1 MACKNCKG
9 SCGCNEEPITIPDY
23 LKEKKFPEPCSEVF
37 YDACIMHGQPN
48 MSIKINDDTLSI
60 CKGERLDSALQKI
73 MVAMLNGEGFEYAAY
88 NFKITSY
95 TESSIAVS
103 WEGIGE
109 YQLVV
114 EKEGDEQK
122 LIDVST
128 VKEYEICGLEKGVY
142 KLFINEIV
150 KNVDS
155 VTLKIE
161 I

>member
-1 MACKNCKG
+1 
-9 SCGCNEEPITIPDY
+9 
-23 LKEKKFPEPCSEVF
+23 
-37 YDACIMHGQPN
+37 
-48 MSIKINDDTLSI
+48 
-60 CKGERLDSALQKI
+60 

-128 VKEYEICGLEKGVY
+128 VKEYEISGLEKGVY